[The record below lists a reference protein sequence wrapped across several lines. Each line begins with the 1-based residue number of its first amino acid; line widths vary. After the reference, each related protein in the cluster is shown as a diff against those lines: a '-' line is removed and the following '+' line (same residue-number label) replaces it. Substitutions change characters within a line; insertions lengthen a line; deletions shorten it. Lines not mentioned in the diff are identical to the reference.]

1 MSSSLTVWPLNPEI
15 KSWLDGIGIEYPDVA
30 SRSPTGHEVKAVVD
44 RLRLFEV
51 EILDRGIG
59 ARWQATI
66 GSPTSDEWVLLAID
80 SYSGDDREQEIYFE
94 RGWPDL
100 MRSILVEFAKQS
112 GPLVLVP
119 SSGDEPIVV
128 IAPDW

>member
-15 KSWLDGIGIEYPDVA
+15 KAWLDGIGIEYPDVA
-30 SRSPTGHEVKAVVD
+30 SRSPTGHEIKAVVD
-44 RLRLFEV
+44 RLCLFDV
-51 EILDRGIG
+51 EIIDRGIG

-66 GSPTSDEWVLLAID
+66 
-80 SYSGDDREQEIYFE
+80 YFE

-100 MRSILVEFAKQS
+100 MQSILVEFAKQS

-128 IAPDW
+128 IALDW